1 MFWRSLLKKTVLIGL
16 VVIAFFGTRTLFA
29 QVWEVP
35 ADALPDLAY
44 SIPLDD
50 TLFTSNQYTQ
60 PDDLS
65 LVIECPIDIPG
76 SFVPVTETASLALWV
91 EPATGAIRVVD
102 KADGYIWGSS
112 FAGADEDV
120 PGIGSLLEK
129 FINSALIIQYF
140 EYNEGTGA
148 YQIKE
153 ETIFTNAESVDL
165 ETRSTTTFQLV
176 TDGFDFVVFFGLS
189 GISLTLEVRLDEDR
203 LIVRVPNDSIE
214 ESGEYLLKNVRAYSY
229 FGAVYADSM
238 PGYMFVPDGSGALVR
253 YQPIDAFLTNLE
265 FAYYGTDPGIINQT
279 QTEAMLS
286 FPITGMVQGID
297 QHAFVQIIAEGD
309 PFATLVVATA
319 KRFIPYAVSYH
330 TFNYRS
336 TYAAPTSKAAAAA
349 GSGQQALQA
358 DLNSCEAEIVYRF
371 LSGTDANYV
380 GMANSYQ
387 DYLMAEGVLTPMTA
401 TSEQIPALIEILG
414 AETKQGF
421 IFDEIEVMT
430 SFAATDRILAALDAE
445 IGPLT
450 VVLKGWNKGG
460 LTKGGV
466 NYSQHESSLGTAREL
481 AALIERY
488 NDGTNALSL
497 YADFVKVYE
506 NGAYNPYRDLSQRIN
521 SALLGFD
528 GVTKRYYYLNPL
540 RAQALFL
547 DAMQALQSDGASLA
561 LGSVGY
567 LLYSDY
573 TDLEAELDRA
583 EVRDIFLAMLA
594 EAGEKQALYRPN
606 AYMLAYA
613 DKYLIV
619 PTATSNY
626 GMYTDTVPFVAILLA
641 GAMEA
646 YGPYANFFANQNAEW
661 LRFVDYGLYP
671 SFILTEASAYQL
683 QDTELASLYS
693 SSFATWEE
701 AVASGYGFV
710 AGALDGVY
718 GVGIVA
724 RTVLAPG
731 VICIE
736 YQNGVTIYVNYTH
749 ASVSAAGVT
758 VEAGS
763 YEVVNP

>member
-1 MFWRSLLKKTVLIGL
+1 VSWRNLLKKTALAAIVTI
-16 VVIAFFGTRTLFA
+16 VCFGTRTLFA
-29 QVWEVP
+29 EVWEAP
-35 ADALPDLAY
+35 ADALPLPAY
-44 SIPLDD
+44 STFLDD

-60 PDDLS
+60 PDDLT
-65 LVIECPIDIPG
+65 LVAECPIGIPAT
-76 SFVPVTETASLALWV
+76 FVLAAETAALALWA
-91 EPATGAIRVVD
+91 EPATGAIRIID
-102 KADGYIWGSS
+102 KADGYVWGSS
-112 FAGADEDV
+112 FAGANEDV

-153 ETIFTNAESVDL
+153 ETIFTNAESTDA
-165 ETRSTTTFQLV
+165 ETRSTTAFQLV
-176 TDGFDFVVFFGLS
+176 AGGFDFVVFFGLS
-189 GISLTLEVRLDEDR
+189 GISLTLEVRLAEDR
-203 LIVRVPNDSIE
+203 LIVRIPNESIH
-214 ESGEYLLKNVRAYSY
+214 ESGDFLLKNIKAYSY
-229 FGAVYADSM
+229 FGAVYADSI
-238 PGYMFVPDGSGALVR
+238 PGYIFVPDGAGALIR
-253 YQPIDAFLTNLE
+253 YQPVDAFLTTLE

-279 QTEAMLS
+279 QSEAMLS

-297 QHAFVQIIAEGD
+297 QHAFVQIIADGD
-309 PFATLVVATA
+309 PFATLVVASA
-319 KRFIPYAVSYH
+319 KRFVPYSVSYH

-371 LSGTDANYV
+371 LSGSDANYV
-380 GMANSYQ
+380 GMANAYQ
-387 DYLMAEGVLTPMTA
+387 DYLMAEGILTPMTA
-401 TSEQIPALIEILG
+401 DRDQIPALIEILG
-414 AETKQGF
+414 AESKQGF
-421 IFDEIEVMT
+421 IFDAIEVMT
-430 SFAATDRILAALDAE
+430 SFAATTQILAALDDQ

-460 LTKGGV
+460 LTQGGV
-466 NYSQHESSLGTAREL
+466 AYTRHESSLGTAREL
-481 AALIERY
+481 AALIEQY
-488 NDGTNALSL
+488 NDGSNTLSL

-528 GVTKRYYYLNPL
+528 GMTKRYYYLNPV
-540 RAQALFL
+540 RSQAIFL
-547 DAMQALQSDGASLA
+547 DAMAALRADGASIA
-561 LGSVGY
+561 LGSIGY

-573 TDLEAELDRA
+573 SDPAAELDRA
-583 EVRDIFLAMLA
+583 EVRDIFLSMLA
-594 EAGEKQALYRPN
+594 EAGGKQILYRPN
-606 AYMLAYA
+606 AYLLAYA
-613 DKYLIV
+613 DKYLLV
-619 PTATSNY
+619 PTTTSNY

-693 SSFATWEE
+693 SSFVTWEA

-718 GVGIVA
+718 GEGIVS

-731 VICIE
+731 FVRVV
-736 YQNGVTIYVNYTH
+736 YANGVAIYVNYTH
-749 ASVSAAGVT
+749 AAVLGDGVT
-758 VEAGS
+758 VDAGS